1 MSKIFISHS
10 HKDKGL
16 HDALRDALI
25 VFGYDVIGVDSLS
38 VGSNIPKDLNK
49 LLHSAD
55 AVIAILTNES
65 LKSRYVI
72 NEITVALAQIDA
84 VDNKLFL
91 PIVVGENKEIPNYLL
106 DRFVEMVPNFMDP
119 YLNKVV
125 SNIHRAI
132 ERNNAEQEEKKRA
145 KTEQAAKLETSKTE
159 FIREAE
165 ERLNTTEASLKL
177 SANFWYGLGYAALIL
192 GVLATFYLIKESLG
206 KDISTSAIVLLS
218 IKGLIGIGLLVAS
231 SKYAFT
237 LGKSYMNESLK
248 NSDRLHAISFGKFYL
263 QAYGDV
269 ITPEDVKEVFQHW
282 NITQDSS
289 FKDINSKNF
298 DPRLL
303 ESAIEIA
310 SVLTK
315 NDKSSKKNT

>member
-1 MSKIFISHS
+1 MSKVFISHS

-16 HDALRDALI
+16 HEALRDALI
-25 VFGYDVIGVDSLS
+25 EIGHDVIGVDSLS
-38 VGSNIPKDLNK
+38 VGSNISKDLNK

-55 AVIAILTNES
+55 AVIAILTEES
-65 LKSRYVI
+65 LNSRHVI

-91 PIVVGENKEIPNYLL
+91 PVVVGENIEIPDYLL
-106 DRFVEMVPNFMDP
+106 DRFVEMVPNFMDR
-119 YLNKVV
+119 YLSKVV
-125 SNIHRAI
+125 SSIHRAI
-132 ERNNAEQEEKKRA
+132 VTLEEKRRV
-145 KTEQAAKLETSKTE
+145 KTEQAEKLETSKTE

-165 ERLNTTEASLKL
+165 ERLNAKEASLKL
-177 SANFWYGLGYAALIL
+177 SANFWYGFGYAALIL
-192 GVLATFYLIKESLG
+192 GVVATFYIIKEGIG
-206 KDISTSAIVLLS
+206 KEMSTAAIVFLS
-218 IKGLIGIGLLVAS
+218 IKGIIGIGLLVAS

-269 ITPEDVKEVFQHW
+269 VTPDDVKEVFQHW
-282 NITQDSS
+282 NISQDSS
-289 FKDINSKNF
+289 FKYIGTKNF
-298 DPRLL
+298 DPRIL

-310 SVLTK
+310 SALTK
-315 NDKSSKKNT
+315 SDKSSKKNT